1 MPESFLPVIVGS
13 FSTPAADNPTSA
25 VVEASFRA
33 TGFFGRYV
41 NCEVAPEMLGDA
53 VRGARAQGWR
63 GFNCS
68 LPHKVSVL
76 AYLDEL
82 TPEAAAIGAVNCVTL
97 DPAGRM
103 VGDNT
108 DGRGFLRALRE
119 TVDPSGADVVVI
131 GAGGAARAV
140 CVELAL
146 AGASRVTVVNR
157 SKDRALGVVA
167 AVTACSAASAA
178 YEPLTPGFEIPAS
191 ADIVVNATSIGLA
204 PADQEIPPVSL
215 ELLGSDECGRRP
227 DPESAHDPVPAC
239 GRRPWAADHR
249 RQGHVGESGCHQ
261 RRVVDGCAGGSR
273 RHASRAGRSH
283 PIGKAQPDAG
293 PTPYTNIRELR
304 HSTPRNRARTSWR
317 TGSTCGGLLFG
328 WASGMAVFGFV
339 GLVGCGRVPGRP
351 ALPGRG

>member
-146 AGASRVTVVNR
+146 AGASRMTVVNR
-157 SKDRALGVVA
+157 SRDRALGVVA

-215 ELLGSDECGRRP
+215 ELLGSTSVVADLIPNPPTTRFLR
-227 DPESAHDPVPAC
+227 A
-239 GRRPWAADHR
+239 AADR
-249 RQGHVGESGCHQ
+249 GLRTI
-261 RRVVDGCAGGSR
+261 DGKGMLVNQAAINVEWWTG
-273 RHASRAGRSH
+273 APADLDAMRAVLDDVTR
-283 PIGKAQPDAG
+283 
-293 PTPYTNIRELR
+293 
-304 HSTPRNRARTSWR
+304 
-317 TGSTCGGLLFG
+317 
-328 WASGMAVFGFV
+328 
-339 GLVGCGRVPGRP
+339 
-351 ALPGRG
+351 